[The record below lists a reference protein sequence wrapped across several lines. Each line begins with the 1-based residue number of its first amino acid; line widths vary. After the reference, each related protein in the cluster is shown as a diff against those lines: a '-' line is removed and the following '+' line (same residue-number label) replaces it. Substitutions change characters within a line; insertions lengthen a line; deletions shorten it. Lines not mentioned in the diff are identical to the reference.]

1 MRLSSTGRNDTDDFF
16 ALFLIESMDDQQ
28 NRTGAYGSNG
38 YPPLLIFRS
47 EVALG
52 KSIGIIKNELGR
64 FKANIV
70 LAKVLPVFLFIPLK
84 SHNLVATTTAYGL
97 FLHVSIHLYV
107 HRHRNT
113 SRGPTDKRS
122 PSQAMSFHLRP
133 RISLTRSPKHIAT
146 MHMVRKG
153 SGMFSSTLRNSSTES
168 AFGSLL
174 AVLLADVVNSADVR
188 VI

>member
-52 KSIGIIKNELGR
+52 KSIGIIENEHGR

-70 LAKVLPVFLFIPLK
+70 LAKALPVFLFIPFK
-84 SHNLVATTTAYGL
+84 SRNPVATTTAYGL

-107 HRHRNT
+107 HGPQYEPGGLSPFHRPC
-113 SRGPTDKRS
+113 SPRS
-122 PSQAMSFHLRP
+122 VPRSGRAAQEVRQERRLRLLGGNRLSAWP
-133 RISLTRSPKHIAT
+133 PILQIIARLFVRSLGRWL
-146 MHMVRKG
+146 G
-153 SGMFSSTLRNSSTES
+153 
-168 AFGSLL
+168 
-174 AVLLADVVNSADVR
+174 
-188 VI
+188 

>member
-52 KSIGIIKNELGR
+52 KSIGIIENEHDR

-84 SHNLVATTTAYGL
+84 SQNLAATTTAYGL

-107 HRHRNT
+107 HRPAIRAGASKQLRLSPPWKRAFT
-113 SRGPTDKRS
+113 SKLDSVTLVHADVFGRA
-122 PSQAMSFHLRP
+122 PSQTSKVPERSVLSSSFETL
-133 RISLTRSPKHIAT
+133 KQC
-146 MHMVRKG
+146 G
-153 SGMFSSTLRNSSTES
+153 S
-168 AFGSLL
+168 
-174 AVLLADVVNSADVR
+174 
-188 VI
+188 

>member
-28 NRTGAYGSNG
+28 NRTGAYGPDG

-52 KSIGIIKNELGR
+52 KSIGIIENEHGR

-70 LAKVLPVFLFIPLK
+70 PAKVLPVFLFIPLK

-97 FLHVSIHLYV
+97 FLQVSIHLYV
-107 HRHRNT
+107 HRQQYAPGPASERQDSKRVADDLDKGQT
-113 SRGPTDKRS
+113 DRSRFYPG
-122 PSQAMSFHLRP
+122 RP
-133 RISLTRSPKHIAT
+133 
-146 MHMVRKG
+146 
-153 SGMFSSTLRNSSTES
+153 
-168 AFGSLL
+168 
-174 AVLLADVVNSADVR
+174 
-188 VI
+188 

>member
-1 MRLSSTGRNDTDDFF
+1 MRLSSTSRNDTDDFF

-52 KSIGIIKNELGR
+52 KSIGIIENEHGR

-84 SHNLVATTTAYGL
+84 SHNPVAATTAYGL
-97 FLHVSIHLYV
+97 FLCVSIHLYV
-107 HRHRNT
+107 HRPAIRNLKT
-113 SRGPTDKRS
+113 RRLSKR
-122 PSQAMSFHLRP
+122 H
-133 RISLTRSPKHIAT
+133 
-146 MHMVRKG
+146 
-153 SGMFSSTLRNSSTES
+153 
-168 AFGSLL
+168 
-174 AVLLADVVNSADVR
+174 
-188 VI
+188 

>member
-1 MRLSSTGRNDTDDFF
+1 MRLGSTSRNDTDDFF

-38 YPPLLIFRS
+38 YPPLLFRS

-52 KSIGIIKNELGR
+52 KSIGIIENEHGR

-97 FLHVSIHLYV
+97 FLHMSIHLYV
-107 HRHRNT
+107 HRPAIRAGA
-113 SRGPTDKRS
+113 SK
-122 PSQAMSFHLRP
+122 Q
-133 RISLTRSPKHIAT
+133 
-146 MHMVRKG
+146 RK
-153 SGMFSSTLRNSSTES
+153 SNPC
-168 AFGSLL
+168 
-174 AVLLADVVNSADVR
+174 
-188 VI
+188 

>member
-1 MRLSSTGRNDTDDFF
+1 MRLSSTSRNYTDDFF

-52 KSIGIIKNELGR
+52 KSIGIIENEHGR

-70 LAKVLPVFLFIPLK
+70 LAKALPVFLFIPFK
-84 SHNLVATTTAYGL
+84 SHNPVATTTAYGL

-107 HRHRNT
+107 HRPQYEPGGLSPFHRPC
-113 SRGPTDKRS
+113 SPRS
-122 PSQAMSFHLRP
+122 VPRSGRAAQEVRQERRLRLLGGNRLSAWP
-133 RISLTRSPKHIAT
+133 PILQIIARLLVRSWDDGWDDRNGTGCASITRK
-146 MHMVRKG
+146 
-153 SGMFSSTLRNSSTES
+153 
-168 AFGSLL
+168 
-174 AVLLADVVNSADVR
+174 
-188 VI
+188 

>member
-52 KSIGIIKNELGR
+52 KSIGIIENEHGR

-70 LAKVLPVFLFIPLK
+70 LAKVLPVLMFIPFK
-84 SHNLVATTTAYGL
+84 SHKPVATMTEYD
-97 FLHVSIHLYV
+97 LHSRVSIHLYV
-107 HRHRNT
+107 HR
-113 SRGPTDKRS
+113 P
-122 PSQAMSFHLRP
+122 A
-133 RISLTRSPKHIAT
+133 
-146 MHMVRKG
+146 VR
-153 SGMFSSTLRNSSTES
+153 R
-168 AFGSLL
+168 
-174 AVLLADVVNSADVR
+174 
-188 VI
+188 